1 MMNASYN
8 LRSRDFLIFMTDFT
22 LYSHFFFS
30 ISKCNVQLT
39 NLALKF
45 QLLLFWLNC
54 IWFELFIDTLINS
67 YVLL

>member
-1 MMNASYN
+1 MMKASYN

-39 NLALKF
+39 NISTQIPITIILVKLY
-45 QLLLFWLNC
+45 L
-54 IWFELFIDTLINS
+54 
-67 YVLL
+67 V